1 MPVIEGDINDV
12 SSNDILKA
20 SKLKPLECDVVIGG
34 PACQSFSL
42 VGKRMGMGIDDQ
54 MHMPLGVGYIIA
66 RETFI

>member
-12 SSNDILKA
+12 SSNDIRKA

-34 PACQSFSL
+34 PPCQSFSL
-42 VGKRMGMGIDDQ
+42 VGKRMGMDDQ

>member
-1 MPVIEGDINDV
+1 M

-20 SKLKPLECDVVIGG
+20 IKLKPLECDVVIGG

-54 MHMPLGVGYIIA
+54 MHMPLGVGYIVA
-66 RETFI
+66 WETFI

>member
-34 PACQSFSL
+34 PPCQSFSL
-42 VGKRMGMGIDDQ
+42 VGKRMDMDDQ
-54 MHMPLGVGYIIA
+54 MHMPLGVGYIVA

>member
-34 PACQSFSL
+34 PPCQSFSL
-42 VGKRMGMGIDDQ
+42 VGKRMGMDDQ
-54 MHMPLGVGYIIA
+54 MNMPLGVGYIVA

>member
-34 PACQSFSL
+34 PPCQSFSL
-42 VGKRMGMGIDDQ
+42 VGKRMGMDDQ
-54 MHMPLGVGYIIA
+54 MHMPLWVGYIVA

>member
-34 PACQSFSL
+34 PPCQSFSL
-42 VGKRMGMGIDDQ
+42 GGKRMGMDDQ
-54 MHMPLGVGYIIA
+54 MHMPLGVGYIVA

>member
-34 PACQSFSL
+34 PPCQSFSL
-42 VGKRMGMGIDDQ
+42 VGRLMGMDDQ
-54 MHMPLGVGYIIA
+54 MHMPLGVGYIVA

>member
-34 PACQSFSL
+34 PPCQSFSL
-42 VGKRMGMGIDDQ
+42 VGKHMGMDDQ
-54 MHMPLGVGYIIA
+54 VHMPLGVGYIVA

>member
-34 PACQSFSL
+34 PPCQSFSL
-42 VGKRMGMGIDDQ
+42 VGKRMGMDDQ
-54 MHMPLGVGYIIA
+54 MHMPLGVDYIVA

>member
-34 PACQSFSL
+34 PPCQSFSL
-42 VGKRMGMGIDDQ
+42 VGKRMGMVDQ
-54 MHMPLGVGYIIA
+54 MHMPLGVGYIVA